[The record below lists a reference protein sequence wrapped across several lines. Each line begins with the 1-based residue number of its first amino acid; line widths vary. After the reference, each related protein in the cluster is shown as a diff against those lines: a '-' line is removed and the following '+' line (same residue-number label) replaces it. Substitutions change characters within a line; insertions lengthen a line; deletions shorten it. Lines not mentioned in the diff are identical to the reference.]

1 MLKIL
6 KLNAY
11 IRMFKILCLCLYS
24 NVIKLESNIRSKYF
38 QKWKPKFCLILES
51 LVGRKIPIE
60 NTSQNKK
67 KKRYSNEFSFSMI
80 KSGRSITVASDK
92 IFAQTFFEYI
102 DKG

>member
-38 QKWKPKFCLILES
+38 QKLKAKLCLILES
-51 LVGRKIPIE
+51 LVGMKILIA

-67 KKRYSNEFSFSMI
+67 KCYSILERTDSM
-80 KSGRSITVASDK
+80 RNH
-92 IFAQTFFEYI
+92 
-102 DKG
+102 